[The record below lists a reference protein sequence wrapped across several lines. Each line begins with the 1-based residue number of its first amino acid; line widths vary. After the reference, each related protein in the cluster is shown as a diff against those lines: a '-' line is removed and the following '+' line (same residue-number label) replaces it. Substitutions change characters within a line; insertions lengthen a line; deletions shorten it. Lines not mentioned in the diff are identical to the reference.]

1 MRIRAL
7 VQARLK
13 SERLPGKVLEKIGNL
28 AIVEHIASRAAT
40 LEGAGVET
48 VFAIADESPAVTRDS
63 GSPLTVGG
71 APGGAINLADFLTE
85 RGLKCFTGHATNV
98 LKRYVDASADLAP
111 TDYVIRMTADNPFV
125 DKDQLAHLVQRLKTN
140 PVDYGYTADLPL
152 GMGAEMMRV
161 EALRSVMLRDTP
173 LTLGGEAGLKDHHR
187 EHVTIFIRENP
198 HLYEI
203 YPLRLDDTIS
213 EEAAKLRVRGIR
225 MTVDE
230 AADLEVARRVFAH
243 FERRGMPHFGALD
256 VIQLAKNSPD
266 TLAGN
271 QNVSQRSAQSSS
283 RG

>member
-48 VFAIADESPAVTRDS
+48 VFAVADEGPTM
-63 GSPLTVGG
+63 
-71 APGGAINLADFLTE
+71 NLADFLTE

-98 LKRYVDASADLAP
+98 LKRYVDASADLDPA
-111 TDYVIRMTADNPFV
+111 DYVIRMTADNPFV
-125 DKDQLAHLVQRLKTN
+125 DKDQLARLVQRLKTN

-152 GMGAEMMRV
+152 GMGAEMIRV

-173 LTLGGEAGLKDHHR
+173 LTLGGEAGLRDHHR

-213 EEAAKLRVRGIR
+213 KEAAKLRVRGIR

-271 QNVSQRSAQSSS
+271 QDVAQRSAQSSS

>member
-28 AIVEHIASRAAT
+28 AIVEHIAARAAT

-48 VFAIADESPAVTRDS
+48 VFAIADEGDIT
-63 GSPLTVGG
+63 
-71 APGGAINLADFLTE
+71 LADFLTE
-85 RGLKCFTGHATNV
+85 RGLRCFTGHASNV
-98 LKRYVDASADLAP
+98 LKRYIDASADLAP
-111 TDYVIRMTADNPFV
+111 ADYVIRMTADNPFV
-125 DKDQLAHLVQRLKTN
+125 DKDQLASLVQRVKTN

-152 GMGAEMMRV
+152 GMGAEMIRV

-173 LTLGGEAGLKDHHR
+173 LTLGGEAGLKDYHR

-230 AADLEVARRVFAH
+230 PADLEVARRVFAH
-243 FERRGMPHFGALD
+243 FERRGIPHFGALD
-256 VIQLAKNSPD
+256 VIQLAKNSPE

-271 QNVSQRSAQSSS
+271 SDIKQKPATTSELRH
-283 RG
+283 